1 MHYRYLWQVSLWLVA
16 ALALVACGGEIVA
29 VEDVEVTQVAVTRVV
44 TAEPSPTPA
53 DCTPLPDDLTA
64 EIVLAT
70 DTAVSLELTGLQPG
84 ESLIFLTTGRS
95 EQESARYD
103 RRPARTVGEDGRFE
117 ETIRLNQD
125 HTSITEWEIKVIH
138 ARGVVCFEMGIGE

>member
-1 MHYRYLWQVSLWLVA
+1 MTRCVWRFSLWLAMV
-16 ALALVACGGEIVA
+16 LALTACGDGTVDLIEPA
-29 VEDVEVTQVAVTRVV
+29 VTQVAVTRVV

-53 DCTPLPDDLTA
+53 DCTPLPDDMTA

-70 DTAVSLELTGLQPG
+70 DTAVSLALTGLQPG
-84 ESLIFLTTGRS
+84 ESLIFLTSGRS
-95 EQESARYD
+95 EREGARYD
-103 RRPARTVGEDGRFE
+103 WRPARTVGEDGRFE

-138 ARGVVCFEMGIGE
+138 ARGVVCFELGIGE